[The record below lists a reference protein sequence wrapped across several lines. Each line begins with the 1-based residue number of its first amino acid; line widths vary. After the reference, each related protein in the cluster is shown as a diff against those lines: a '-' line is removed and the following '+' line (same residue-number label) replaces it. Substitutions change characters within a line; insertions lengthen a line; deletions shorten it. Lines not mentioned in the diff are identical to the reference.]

1 MISCMG
7 DGPEQNGKGD
17 FLLID
22 GKTFK
27 VKETYA
33 AQDKDMA
40 PFGYG
45 FHILFYYCFLIS
57 NNCFLISTT
66 KIVHEISSF
75 RKQFKLYFH
84 DYKLKIKKL
93 IGHF

>member
-33 AQDKDMA
+33 AEGGDQA
-40 PFGYG
+40 PFG
-45 FHILFYYCFLIS
+45 
-57 NNCFLISTT
+57 
-66 KIVHEISSF
+66 
-75 RKQFKLYFH
+75 
-84 DYKLKIKKL
+84 
-93 IGHF
+93 

>member
-1 MISCMG
+1 MINCFILQIIEPSEVYKQGVSIPHTTHCLGNGDIMISCMG

-40 PFGYG
+40 PFG
-45 FHILFYYCFLIS
+45 
-57 NNCFLISTT
+57 
-66 KIVHEISSF
+66 
-75 RKQFKLYFH
+75 
-84 DYKLKIKKL
+84 
-93 IGHF
+93 